1 MPNTSHCQM
10 GDKEAGASEKGPNAE
25 DDDSPNQTQRRYKF
39 VLNKNR
45 FHTFLSFCRRIL
57 VKLFISLKDLCTKNT
72 ALPCY
77 AYIFVLG
84 SHSVSIPSF
93 VILKKAQN

>member
-45 FHTFLSFCRRIL
+45 FHTFLSFCRRI
-57 VKLFISLKDLCTKNT
+57 VGETIHITERFMYQKYSFAILC
-72 ALPCY
+72 LHIC
-77 AYIFVLG
+77 LR
-84 SHSVSIPSF
+84 
-93 VILKKAQN
+93 

>member
-1 MPNTSHCQM
+1 MQIYGLCTKVRWLLKTVGYQWLLYVYY
-10 GDKEAGASEKGPNAE
+10 A
-25 DDDSPNQTQRRYKF
+25 QTYIHIGEYRSGFR
-39 VLNKNR
+39 
-45 FHTFLSFCRRIL
+45 HT
-57 VKLFISLKDLCTKNT
+57 LFISLKDLCTKNT